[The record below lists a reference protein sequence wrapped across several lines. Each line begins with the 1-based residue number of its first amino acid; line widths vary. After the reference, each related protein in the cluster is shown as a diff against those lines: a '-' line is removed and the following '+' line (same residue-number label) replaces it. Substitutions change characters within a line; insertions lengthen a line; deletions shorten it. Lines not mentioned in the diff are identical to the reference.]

1 MYINELELFQRSNE
15 TIWTDE
21 HINKSL
27 LKAHLDESTDG
38 ASRKSETRTKIVNW
52 INQKIE
58 PNSKIIDLGCG
69 PGLYSYELA
78 SLGHKIMGIDFNKA
92 SYNYAN
98 DNKTIRGLIEYK
110 YGNYLKDKI
119 IGKYNIAMMIYC
131 DFGALV
137 PNEQI
142 FLLKMLKNILK
153 DDGIWI
159 FDIFG
164 ISVMEKIQGKRYW
177 NISEGND
184 FWSIKPY
191 FSLEETKV
199 FKTNNAIGTRYYL
212 VDQKT
217 GKIKEY
223 ILWDQYYDENSI
235 QKLMFENGFEIIEIN
250 KNLVKNKEETLFIK
264 AKKKS

>member
-1 MYINELELFQRSNE
+1 MYINELEPFQRCNE

-21 HINKSL
+21 YISKSL

-38 ASRKSETRTKIVNW
+38 ASRKPEKRTKIVNW
-52 INQKIE
+52 INQKVE

-78 SLGHKIMGIDFNKA
+78 SLGHKVMGIDFNKA

-98 DNKTIRGLIEYK
+98 DNKIIKDLIEYK

-119 IGKYNIAMMIYC
+119 FRKYNIAMMIYC
-131 DFGALV
+131 DFGALI
-137 PNEQI
+137 PNEQVFI
-142 FLLKMLKNILK
+142 LKMLKNILEN
-153 DDGIWI
+153 DGIWI

-164 ISVMEKIQGKRYW
+164 ISVMEKIRNKRHW
-177 NISEGND
+177 NISQGND
-184 FWSIKPY
+184 FWSSEPY
-191 FSLEETKV
+191 LLMEETKV
-199 FKTNNAIGTRYYL
+199 FESHNTIGTRYYL
-212 VDQKT
+212 IDQKT

-235 QKLMFENGFEIIEIN
+235 QKLMLENGFEIQEIN
-250 KNLVKNKEETLFIK
+250 KNLFKNKEEALFIK

>member
-1 MYINELELFQRSNE
+1 MYINDLELFQRSNE

-21 HINKSL
+21 HISKSL

-38 ASRKSETRTKIVNW
+38 ASRKPEMRTKIVNW

-69 PGLYSYELA
+69 PGLYLYELA
-78 SLGHKIMGIDFNKA
+78 SLGHKVIGIDFNKA

-119 IGKYNIAMMIYC
+119 IGKYNMAMMIYF
-131 DFGALV
+131 DFGALI
-137 PNEQI
+137 PKEQI
-142 FLLKMLKNILK
+142 FLLKMLKNILE

-164 ISVMEKIQGKRYW
+164 APVMEKIQEKRNW
-177 NISEGND
+177 EVSQGND
-184 FWSIKPY
+184 FWSREPYLLMEEIKI
-191 FSLEETKV
+191 
-199 FKTNNAIGTRYYL
+199 FKNENTIGTRYYL

-223 ILWDQYYDENSI
+223 IMWDQYYTENTI
-235 QKLMFENGFEIIEIN
+235 QKLMFENGFEVIEIN
-250 KNLVKNKEETLFIK
+250 NKLVKNNEETLFIK
-264 AKKKS
+264 AKKRN